1 MGQVQSEA
9 AAAVDSLGEQLSPAV
24 TPQSDSHATSSINL
38 DSLIA
43 GTSYSISPTPLCLC
57 LISHFIFHGNPIMGF
72 IFMPFFLRIN

>member
-9 AAAVDSLGEQLSPAV
+9 AAAVDSEGEQLSPAV

-43 GTSYSISPTPLCLC
+43 GTS
-57 LISHFIFHGNPIMGF
+57 
-72 IFMPFFLRIN
+72 